1 MDLLCHREHHLPPLL
16 IMAEPFPWGK
26 FKSTKPTWTLIL
38 TGVAM
43 DVPEPKGCTSLT
55 QALLLVPTGLSD
67 LLQLLVLDGQG
78 SLPILQPRAQGQI
91 HPGLG
96 AV

>member
-1 MDLLCHREHHLPPLL
+1 MLSPPEPSLQGLLWMCQ
-16 IMAEPFPWGK
+16 A
-26 FKSTKPTWTLIL
+26 
-38 TGVAM
+38 V
-43 DVPEPKGCTSLT
+43 PKGCTPLT

-78 SLPILQPRAQGQI
+78 SLPILQPGAQGQV

>member
-1 MDLLCHREHHLPPLL
+1 MCQAVPQATGCPP
-16 IMAEPFPWGK
+16 
-26 FKSTKPTWTLIL
+26 
-38 TGVAM
+38 
-43 DVPEPKGCTSLT
+43 LT

-78 SLPILQPRAQGQI
+78 SLPVLQPWAQGQI